1 MLSGFSP
8 DAGGDTPASRDERIP
23 GLSVFI
29 YGKRVNNH
37 METGLP
43 GHFDVTGGPVSYVL
57 GFGYGIRFWN
67 AVKLFYSIS
76 SPGGFS
82 SALLRELVMASKR
95 IMEVYLLSS
104 VYVTPSRLW
113 FVMI

>member
-43 GHFDVTGGPVSYVL
+43 GHFDVTGGPVSL
-57 GFGYGIRFWN
+57 C
-67 AVKLFYSIS
+67 
-76 SPGGFS
+76 GGKVDMNIF
-82 SALLRELVMASKR
+82 LCIDSK
-95 IMEVYLLSS
+95 IIICY
-104 VYVTPSRLW
+104 Y
-113 FVMI
+113 ICN